1 MAPSPP
7 HSDASPLPCYTRE
20 EVAQHK
26 KYKDCWIILHGEV
39 YNVTE
44 WLAKHPGGGTVL
56 FHYAGQDASVRT
68 HTRKERSTGNRSCI
82 VCVWARI
89 MLGAPSSNETTMLQE
104 NR

>member
-7 HSDASPLPCYTRE
+7 HSDASPLPCFTRE

-56 FHYAGQDASVRT
+56 FHYAGQDASVHT
-68 HTRKERSTGNRSCI
+68 HTRKERSTDNRSFI
-82 VCVWARI
+82 VCVCVCKDDAGRT
-89 MLGAPSSNETTMLQE
+89 SDETTMLQE
-104 NR
+104 SR